1 MATEIWVFALKRSK
15 KCTYQSCSGDACWF
29 VIWASFF
36 LIPETVCL
44 LLHVY
49 TVQLSVYKVVFD
61 VIKMIFISVSCPLCR
76 LSTDFIWQISS
87 TLSLGSL
94 AGMKVP
100 SADRQC
106 YSHSRRSNY
115 RWPDDSVKLRQIP
128 GQCQFDV
135 ILSSATLQNTD
146 RVPVIPQAHRRV

>member
-15 KCTYQSCSGDACWF
+15 KCTYQSCSGDAYWF
-29 VIWASFF
+29 VIWASFL

-49 TVQLSVYKVVFD
+49 TAQLSVYKVVFD

-76 LSTDFIWQISS
+76 LSTDF
-87 TLSLGSL
+87 
-94 AGMKVP
+94 
-100 SADRQC
+100 
-106 YSHSRRSNY
+106 RSNY
-115 RWPDDSVKLRQIP
+115 RCPDDSVKLRQIP

-135 ILSSATLQNTD
+135 ILFSATLQNTD